1 MFTTQL
7 RKVGNSQTVIVPKD
21 ELARLGIPEGA
32 TVSVEV
38 RQVEV
43 TVSPVLPKHVRE
55 ASETALRWGE
65 DGLRYL
71 AEN

>member
-7 RKVGNSQTVIVPKD
+7 RKVGNSQAVIVPKD
-21 ELARLGIPEGA
+21 ELERLGIPEGA

-43 TVSPVLPKHVRE
+43 TVTPILPKHLKE
-55 ASETALRWGE
+55 ASDRALAWGQE
-65 DGLRYL
+65 GLRYL

>member
-7 RKVGNSQTVIVPKD
+7 RKVGHSQAVIVPKE
-21 ELARLGIPEGA
+21 ELERLGIAEGA

-43 TVSPVLPKHVRE
+43 TVRPVVPKHLRD
-55 ASETALRWGE
+55 ASERALAWGE
-65 DGLRYL
+65 PGLRYL
-71 AEN
+71 ADA

>member
-7 RKVGNSQTVIVPKD
+7 RKLGNSQAVIVPKE
-21 ELARLGIPEGA
+21 ELERLGIPEGA

-43 TVSPVLPKHVRE
+43 TVKPILPAHLRD
-55 ASETALRWGE
+55 ASERALAWGQP
-65 DGLRYL
+65 GLQYL